1 MLLYKLDPKWTS
13 GNELE
18 YLKQVL
24 SNSEEVKKNPFTV
37 RLEDAFCKK
46 FNVKYAIAMNSGTSG
61 LHSALIAADVKP
73 GDEII
78 TTPFTVLVDS

>member
-24 SNSEEVKKNPFTV
+24 SNSEE
-37 RLEDAFCKK
+37 
-46 FNVKYAIAMNSGTSG
+46 
-61 LHSALIAADVKP
+61 DVQ
-73 GDEII
+73 
-78 TTPFTVLVDS
+78 VDLMVNWRNFYYE

>member
-1 MLLYKLDPKWTS
+1 MDSKWTS

-46 FNVKYAIAMNSGTSG
+46 FNVKY
-61 LHSALIAADVKP
+61 V
-73 GDEII
+73 
-78 TTPFTVLVDS
+78 